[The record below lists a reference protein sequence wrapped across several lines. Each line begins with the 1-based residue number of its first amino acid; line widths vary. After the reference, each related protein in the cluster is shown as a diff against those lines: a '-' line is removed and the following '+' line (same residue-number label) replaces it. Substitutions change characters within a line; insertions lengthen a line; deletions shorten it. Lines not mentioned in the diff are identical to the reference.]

1 MAAKVIAPSAKQTE
15 TRKAISM
22 ESSAIRV
29 LIVDDHPIVRQ
40 GLKQVLNESDLTV
53 IAGEASSGQEAL
65 NMARS
70 GNWDLVVLDITLP
83 DRSGLDVLKQLKNYY
98 PKLPVLVLTMH
109 AEEQYAVRVLRAGAA
124 GYLTKDSEPAE
135 MTAAVQKVAAGG
147 RYVSASLA
155 EKLVFDMGGMRER
168 PHEALSDREFQV
180 FCMLASGERIK
191 DIAEKLCLSVKT
203 VSSHRARILTKMR
216 MKNNAQLVQYALE
229 TKLIPGSSETR
240 APE

>member
-1 MAAKVIAPSAKQTE
+1 
-15 TRKAISM
+15 M
-22 ESSAIRV
+22 ESTKTRV
-29 LIVDDHPIVRQ
+29 LIVDDHAVVRQ
-40 GLKQVLNESDLTV
+40 GLKQILSESDIPV
-53 IAGEASSGQEAL
+53 SIGEAGSGQEAL
-65 NMARS
+65 SMARS
-70 GNWDLVVLDITLP
+70 GNWDLVVLDISLP
-83 DRSGLDVLKQLKNYY
+83 DRSGLDVLKQIKSYY

-124 GYLTKDSEPAE
+124 GYLTKDSAPEE
-135 MTAAVQKVAAGG
+135 MANAVKKVAAGG
-147 RYVSASLA
+147 RYVSSSLA

-203 VSSHRARILTKMR
+203 VSSHRARILTKMK

-229 TKLIPGSSETR
+229 HKLIPGSHESSTP
-240 APE
+240 A

>member
-1 MAAKVIAPSAKQTE
+1 
-15 TRKAISM
+15 
-22 ESSAIRV
+22 
-29 LIVDDHPIVRQ
+29 
-40 GLKQVLNESDLTV
+40 
-53 IAGEASSGQEAL
+53 
-65 NMARS
+65 MART
-70 GNWDLVVLDITLP
+70 GNWDVVVLDISLP
-83 DRSGLDVLKQLKNYY
+83 DRSGLDVLKQMKGYY
-98 PKLPVLVLTMH
+98 PKLPILVLTMH

-124 GYLTKDSEPAE
+124 GYLTKDSEPTE
-135 MTAAVQKVAAGG
+135 MAAAIKKVASGG

-180 FCMLASGERIK
+180 FCMLSSGERIK

-229 TKLIPGSSETR
+229 NKLIPGSRDAAAAQAS
-240 APE
+240 

>member
-1 MAAKVIAPSAKQTE
+1 MDPST
-15 TRKAISM
+15 
-22 ESSAIRV
+22 IRV
-29 LIVDDHPIVRQ
+29 LIVDDHPIVRE
-40 GLKQVLNESDLTV
+40 GLKQVLAECDSPVVT
-53 IAGEASSGQEAL
+53 GEACSGQEAL
-65 NMARS
+65 SMART
-70 GNWDLVVLDITLP
+70 GNWDVVVLDISLP
-83 DRSGLDVLKQLKNYY
+83 DRSGLDVLKQMKGYY
-98 PKLPVLVLTMH
+98 PKLPILVLTMH

-124 GYLTKDSEPAE
+124 GYLTKDSEPTE
-135 MTAAVQKVAAGG
+135 MAAAIKKVASGG

-180 FCMLASGERIK
+180 FCMLSSGERIK

-229 TKLIPGSSETR
+229 NKLIPGSRDAAAAQAS
-240 APE
+240 

>member
-1 MAAKVIAPSAKQTE
+1 MDRST
-15 TRKAISM
+15 TRI
-22 ESSAIRV
+22 
-29 LIVDDHPIVRQ
+29 LIVDDHAVVRQ
-40 GLKQVLNESDLTV
+40 GLKQILLDSDIPV
-53 IAGEASSGQEAL
+53 AIGEASSGQEAL
-65 NMARS
+65 SMVRS
-70 GNWDLVVLDITLP
+70 GHWDVVVLDISLP
-83 DRSGLDVLKQLKNYY
+83 DRSGLDVLKQVKSYY

-124 GYLTKDSEPAE
+124 GYLTKDSAPEE
-135 MTAAVQKVAAGG
+135 MAAAVTKVAAGG
-147 RYVSASLA
+147 RYVSSSLA
-155 EKLVFDMGGMRER
+155 EKLVFDMGGIRER

-229 TKLIPGSSETR
+229 HKLVPGTQENW
-240 APE
+240 AAE